1 MRVGIQLPVLSSRPA
16 GVGRYAQEVL
26 SRLATHDLTLVPVA
40 QRVEVEPTWAGA
52 GVIRVPGDLRLGP
65 ATGPVRRVVRLAWGA
80 SKKSVATLH
89 DHGID
94 MLYGVAQE
102 GLTIKAGPPT
112 CLVVHDL
119 IPLRARAGRR
129 ADAVLLRT
137 VFRRMLHRADRVIAV
152 SNATRDDVCDL
163 LGVESSRIVVIP
175 SGVDHNRF
183 APQMI
188 SEQER
193 VRRRYG
199 LSQHS
204 IVHVGTLA
212 RHKRVDLLIRAL
224 GRSPLRDT
232 DIRLVLVGP
241 LHRVQL
247 DGLLRIARAEGVADR
262 VDAIGY
268 VASDDLPALLSQASV
283 VCQAS
288 HTEGFGLAAL
298 EAMACGA
305 PLVVSATT
313 ALIET
318 VGEAGRI
325 VQEADPSAW
334 SKAIG
339 TAMGSENDLLRQRS
353 LQRAAAFNWDT
364 CARATLEVLKEL
376 HRRDQ

>member
-1 MRVGIQLPVLSSRPA
+1 
-16 GVGRYAQEVL
+16 
-26 SRLATHDLTLVPVA
+26 
-40 QRVEVEPTWAGA
+40 
-52 GVIRVPGDLRLGP
+52 
-65 ATGPVRRVVRLAWGA
+65 
-80 SKKSVATLH
+80 
-89 DHGID
+89 
-94 MLYGVAQE
+94 
-102 GLTIKAGPPT
+102 
-112 CLVVHDL
+112 
-119 IPLRARAGRR
+119 
-129 ADAVLLRT
+129 
-137 VFRRMLHRADRVIAV
+137 
-152 SNATRDDVCDL
+152 
-163 LGVESSRIVVIP
+163 
-175 SGVDHNRF
+175 
-183 APQMI
+183 
-188 SEQER
+188 
-193 VRRRYG
+193 
-199 LSQHS
+199 
-204 IVHVGTLA
+204 
-212 RHKRVDLLIRAL
+212 
-224 GRSPLRDT
+224 
-232 DIRLVLVGP
+232 VLVGP